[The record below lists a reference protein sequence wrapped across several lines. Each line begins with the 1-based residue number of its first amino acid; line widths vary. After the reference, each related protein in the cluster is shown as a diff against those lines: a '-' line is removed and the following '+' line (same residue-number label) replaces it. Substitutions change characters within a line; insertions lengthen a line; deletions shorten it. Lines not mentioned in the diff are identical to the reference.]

1 MTVYKKLTPA
11 QQSRLDY
18 QKIRLAAPK
27 MDAFPPEIHPDNPLL
42 PDQPGDGKNQVHRSI
57 QGLPLKINIPRFSE
71 AGATPSVDGF
81 IELTWNGR
89 KLPGTRFTYTT
100 PIDPAIVL
108 IEMTL
113 PANLTDKEGE
123 HELSYYLNQGGN
135 IATVTPVPINVDSTP
150 PLTET
155 EVIVPAEVDRD
166 GITKKYLDDIGH
178 VLIRV
183 QEYQLHMLNDK
194 VECFIGRSSALA
206 TLIGTVD
213 RTDLT
218 LPLEFKL
225 TAEMLD
231 GEEGVRAIY
240 WKVTDRKGNAS
251 LESPYKRLNVT
262 LTDPPADLQPL
273 DIPLYIDSL
282 IDLADAQEPVG
293 VGIKDEYTH
302 FLPGDQLEVTW
313 DGLLQPAV
321 PISGFPFYVDVPFR
335 NVFNSNAGPKTVTA
349 SYQIKRGGAAHPVNP
364 VELNNISVDLRK
376 PGTPIDPDK
385 PGNPNPDL
393 PELSVQG
400 AAGGIPNQL
409 REGDNVAPVVITA
422 TLYTGAKEN
431 DQIQL
436 YWKGEP
442 VSEADGGVVK
452 IGATPPADLRF
463 TVLWKVFDDAG
474 NGNPI
479 KTHYVISHDVNDNV
493 DVSLATDVDV
503 LIRDGVVPE
512 VKFQHLDEDFGL
524 LNCGSLR
531 PDTVAGTVVE
541 VLVLGGE
548 PQLEGQE
555 LTFTYQG
562 YSDNGST
569 IKPGTEAK
577 VTYTPTSQE
586 AAAGFIVRIPYDPAV
601 LATENAWGGIIYS
614 AVIDGRDTPSV
625 QHVVRVYMKDPGTGG
640 TCPLP

>member
-71 AGATPSVDGF
+71 ADATPAVDGY
-81 IELTWNGR
+81 IELMWNGKR
-89 KLPGTRFTYTT
+89 LPGTRFTYTT
-100 PIDPAIVL
+100 PIDPNLLL
-108 IEMTL
+108 IPMVL

-123 HELSYYLNQGGN
+123 HELSYFLTQGGN
-135 IATVTPVPINVDSTP
+135 VATVTPVPINVDSTP

-213 RTDLT
+213 RTELT

-225 TAEMLD
+225 TAAMLD
-231 GEEGVRAIY
+231 DEEGVRAIY

-262 LTDPPADLQPL
+262 LTDPPADLKPL

-321 PISGFPFYVDVPFR
+321 TIPGFPFYVDVPFR
-335 NVFNSNAGPKTVTA
+335 NVFNNNAGLKTVTA
-349 SYQIKRGGAAHPVNP
+349 SYQIKRGGAAHPLNP

-393 PELSVQG
+393 PTLSVQG
-400 AAGGIPNQL
+400 ASGGTPDQL
-409 REGDNVAPVVITA
+409 REGDNVGPVVVTA

-442 VSEADGGVVK
+442 VSEEDGGVVK
-452 IGATPPADLRF
+452 IGTPLPADLRF
-463 TVLWKVFDDAG
+463 TVLWSVFDDAG

-479 KTHYVISHDVNDNV
+479 KTHYVISHLVNDNV

-503 LIRDGVVPE
+503 LIRPGVVP
-512 VKFQHLDEDFGL
+512 VVRFQHLDEDFGL
-524 LNCGSLR
+524 LNCRSLR

-562 YSDNGST
+562 YIDNGST

-577 VTYTPTSQE
+577 VKHIPTSQE

-614 AVIDGRDTPSV
+614 AVIDGHDTPSV
-625 QHVVRVYMKDPGTGG
+625 EHVVRVYMKDPGGG
-640 TCPLP
+640 PCPLR